1 MLKKD
6 DKAKVVKTGEIGYV
20 ESVSE
25 SGERVTVRIPPSE
38 SWPFMHYVHIA
49 REGLVY
55 LNDRPKSKSE
65 SKSESKPLDWRG
77 PF

>member
-6 DKAKVVKTGEIGYV
+6 DKVKVVKTGEIGYV
-20 ESVSE
+20 ESMSE

-49 REGLVY
+49 REGVVY
-55 LNDRPKSKSE
+55 LNDKSKQKIE
-65 SKSESKPLDWRG
+65 PKPLDWRA